1 MNVLKIQYL
10 KMDDSDID
18 MDKIKLSIP
27 IANELTKVY
36 KSEVVRRQ
44 TLLGKYLVTD
54 FVAVQSISKSSFLL
68 STFLRSQPVIASS
81 RIIFI
86 SILVIQRII

>member
-27 IANELTKVY
+27 IANELTKDY
-36 KSEVVRRQ
+36 KSEVVRRR
-44 TLLGKYLVTD
+44 TLLGKY
-54 FVAVQSISKSSFLL
+54 
-68 STFLRSQPVIASS
+68 
-81 RIIFI
+81 
-86 SILVIQRII
+86 